1 MRETGHL
8 DRATHV
14 PGEAGAGAVP
24 PGRRG
29 PAEPGR
35 SSILRR
41 GPTVWLGIAWSVF
54 QLYTAYAG
62 LFDLLIQLPVH
73 VAFAVA
79 LGFLSTPIPESAA
92 QARKLRLA
100 RPRRWLDAFFA
111 LAALGCAVYY
121 IVENPRLATRMAL
134 VDDPARS
141 DVVVGVI
148 FTLLLLEAT
157 RRHTG
162 PALVVLALAFVAY
175 AFAGPWLPG
184 FLAHG
189 GESAMQLIDQQTLT
203 TGGIFGIP
211 TLVSATFIYLFV
223 VFGGAMAHGG
233 LLRFFTDGAMA
244 VAGGTRGG
252 AGKVAVISS
261 GLFGTV
267 NGSAIAN
274 AVTTGAFTIPLMM
287 KAGYRPHFAAGV
299 EACASMGGQ
308 LIPPVMGAAAFIM
321 AETLGVSYGSVA
333 VAAAIPGVLY
343 FIAVG
348 VMVHFEA
355 SRRGQVLR
363 RDLHL
368 LAGPA
373 VLVYFLVQGRSPLFA
388 GFWAFVVAV
397 AMSQLRRDTRIGVQR
412 MLRLLAESAQSAL
425 PVALA
430 CATVGIVV
438 GVVSATGLGL
448 KLASGIV
455 GIAQGNMLATL
466 LLTMVAALVLGT
478 GLPTSAT
485 YIITS
490 IMAAPALV
498 ELGLPKL
505 AAHMFVFY
513 FGILADLTP
522 PTAIST
528 YATSSLAGADVWK
541 TQWMGMML
549 ALSGFFIP
557 FSFAYDPA
565 LLLVSG
571 SVLHIAVRTAAATLG
586 IIMLGAGLIGYL
598 RAPARLWER
607 AALLGG
613 AVLLIF
619 PGALSDAVGTACFV
633 AVWIALGAAGR
644 RTAPARELS
653 IRP

>member
-1 MRETGHL
+1 
-8 DRATHV
+8 V
-14 PGEAGAGAVP
+14 PDL
-24 PGRRG
+24 
-29 PAEPGR
+29 R
-35 SSILRR
+35 SPRI
-41 GPTVWLGIAWSVF
+41 GLGIAWTLF
-54 QLYTAYAG
+54 QLYTAWAG

-79 LGFLSTPIPESAA
+79 LGFLTAPIPESAA
-92 QARKLRLA
+92 QAEKLGRR
-100 RPRRWLDAFFA
+100 RPHRWVDGVCA
-111 LAALGCAVYY
+111 LAALACAVYY
-121 IVENPRLATRMAL
+121 VVENPRLTTRMAM

-141 DVVVGVI
+141 DVVVGLV
-148 FTLLLLEAT
+148 FTALLLEAS
-157 RRHTG
+157 RRHIG

-184 FLAHG
+184 FLSHG
-189 GESAMQLIDQQTLT
+189 GEGALKLLDQQTLT
-203 TGGIFGIP
+203 TQGIFGIP

-223 VFGGAMAHGG
+223 VFGGAMSHGG
-233 LLRFFTDGAMA
+233 LLRFFTDAALA
-244 VAGGTRGG
+244 VAGATRGG

-287 KAGYRPHFAAGV
+287 RAGYRPHFAAGV

-321 AETLGVSYGSVA
+321 AETLAMPYSSIA

-343 FIAVG
+343 FVAVG

-355 SRRGQVLR
+355 SRLGIPVLARDELPRLRDVLR
-363 RDLHL
+363 RDVHL

-388 GFWAFVVAV
+388 GFWALVVAV
-397 AMSQLRRDTRIGVQR
+397 AASLLRRDTRIGPG
-412 MLRLLAESAQSAL
+412 RLLAIFAESAQSAL

-438 GVVSATGLGL
+438 GVVAATGLGL

-455 GIAQGNMLATL
+455 GIAQGNLLATL
-466 LLTMVAALVLGT
+466 VLTMVAALVLGT

-498 ELGLPKL
+498 ELGVPKL
-505 AAHMFVFY
+505 VAHMFVFY

-528 YATSSLAGADVWK
+528 YATASIAGADVWR
-541 TQWMGMML
+541 TQWTGMAL
-549 ALSGFFIP
+549 ALSGFIIP

-565 LLLVSG
+565 LLLVNA
-571 SVLHIAVRTAAATLG
+571 SVPHIALRAAAAALG
-586 IIMLGAGLIGYL
+586 IVMLGAGLIGYL
-598 RAPARLWER
+598 RAPTRLWER
-607 AALLGG
+607 AALLVG
-613 AVLLIF
+613 ACLLIF
-619 PGALSDAVGTACFV
+619 PGALGDAVGLACFA
-633 AVWIALGAAGR
+633 AVWLAQRASGR
-644 RTAPARELS
+644 RPAPDRAPVAEPDARGNA
-653 IRP
+653 RVP

>member
-1 MRETGHL
+1 MPDL
-8 DRATHV
+8 
-14 PGEAGAGAVP
+14 
-24 PGRRG
+24 
-29 PAEPGR
+29 R
-35 SSILRR
+35 SPR
-41 GPTVWLGIAWSVF
+41 VWLGIAWSVF
-54 QLYTAYAG
+54 QLYTAWAG

-92 QARKLRLA
+92 QAEKLKER
-100 RPRRWLDAFFA
+100 RPHRWIDGIAA

-121 IVENPRLATRMAL
+121 IVENPRLTTRMAM

-141 DVVVGVI
+141 DVVVGVL

-162 PALVVLALAFVAY
+162 PALVVLSLAFVVY
-175 AFAGPWLPG
+175 AFVGPWLPG
-184 FLAHG
+184 FLSHG
-189 GESAMQLIDQQTLT
+189 GESLLKLIDQQTLT

-223 VFGGAMAHGG
+223 VFGGAMSHGG
-233 LLRFFTDGAMA
+233 LLRFFTDASLA

-321 AETLGVSYGSVA
+321 AETLGMSYGAVA

-343 FIAVG
+343 FVAVG

-355 SRRGQVLR
+355 SRRGLPVLSRAELPRLVEVLR
-363 RDLHL
+363 RDFHL

-397 AMSQLRRDTRIGVQR
+397 ATSQIRRDTRINLAR

-466 LLTMVAALVLGT
+466 LLTMVAALILGT

-498 ELGLPKL
+498 ELGMPKL

-528 YATSSLAGADVWK
+528 YATSSIAGADVWK

-549 ALSGFFIP
+549 ALSGFIIP

-565 LLLVSG
+565 LLLINA
-571 SVLHIAVRTAAATLG
+571 SVPHIVLRTAAAALG
-586 IIMLGAGLIGYL
+586 IVMLGAGLIGYF
-598 RAPARLWER
+598 RTPTRLWER

-613 AVLLIF
+613 ALLLIF
-619 PGALSDAVGTACFV
+619 PGVFSDTIGAGCFV
-633 AVWIALGAAGR
+633 AVWLAQGVSSR
-644 RTAPARELS
+644 RASPAPELS
-653 IRP
+653 IRQ

>member
-1 MRETGHL
+1 L
-8 DRATHV
+8 
-14 PGEAGAGAVP
+14 
-24 PGRRG
+24 
-29 PAEPGR
+29 R
-35 SSILRR
+35 SPRL
-41 GPTVWLGIAWSVF
+41 WLAAAWSLF
-54 QLYTAYAG
+54 QLYTAHAG

-79 LGFLSTPIPESAA
+79 LGFLTEPLPDSPA
-92 QARKLRLA
+92 QAAAAPTRRARRARRALDVACALLA
-100 RPRRWLDAFFA
+100 GA
-111 LAALGCAVYY
+111 CAVHYLWHHQ
-121 IVENPRLATRMAL
+121 RLVTRMAM
-134 VDDPARS
+134 VDELPAA
-141 DVVVGVI
+141 DLAVGLL
-148 FTLLLLEAT
+148 FLLLLLEVA
-157 RRHTG
+157 RRHIG
-162 PALVVLALAFVAY
+162 PALPALALGFVGY

-184 FLAHG
+184 FLSHG
-189 GESAMQLIDQQTLT
+189 GERPLTLVDAQMFT
-203 TGGIFGIP
+203 TAGVFGIP

-223 VFGGAMAHGG
+223 LFGGVMSHGG
-233 LLRFFTDGAMA
+233 LLRLFTDAALA
-244 VAGGTRGG
+244 VAGHTRGG

-274 AVTTGAFTIPLMM
+274 AVTTGAFTIPLMIR
-287 KAGYRPHFAAGV
+287 AGYRPSFAAGV
-299 EACASMGGQ
+299 EATASMGGQ

-321 AETLGVSYGSVA
+321 AETLGVSYGTVA
-333 VAAAIPGVLY
+333 LAAAVPGILY
-343 FIAVG
+343 FVAVG

-355 SRRGQVLR
+355 ARQGLPVLPRDELPRLAAVLR

-373 VLVYFLVQGRSPLFA
+373 VLVWLLVEGRSPLFA
-388 GFWAFVVAV
+388 GFWALLTAL
-397 AMSQLRRDTRIGVQR
+397 AASQLRRDTRIGPREGAAV
-412 MLRLLAESAQSAL
+412 LVEGAQSAL

-430 CATVGIVV
+430 CATVGVIV

-455 GIAQGNMLATL
+455 GLAQGSMLLTL

-498 ELGLPKL
+498 QLGVPKL
-505 AAHMFVFY
+505 VAHMFVFY

-528 YATSSLAGADVWK
+528 YATSSIAGADVWR
-541 TQWMGMML
+541 TQWTAMML
-549 ALSGFFIP
+549 ALSGFIIP

-565 LLLVSG
+565 LMMLGASAPG
-571 SVLHIAVRTAAATLG
+571 IVLRAGAATLG
-586 IIMLGAGLIGYL
+586 IVMLGAGLIGHL
-598 RAPARLWER
+598 RRPTRLWER
-607 AALLGG
+607 ALLLAG

-619 PGALSDAVGTACFV
+619 PGALGDLVGVACF
-633 AVWIALGAAGR
+633 AVVSLAQRRRAEALA
-644 RTAPARELS
+644 
-653 IRP
+653 